1 MAVHRPENITGPFV
15 INVEGQAEG
24 QDLSATFTLISSS
37 ADGGDGEAP
46 FVFKTIA
53 DAETFLGTRLSGEQL
68 DGLEWN
74 IIPAQEA
81 AENRDDLN
89 YDTKTKKFI

>member
-15 INVEGQAEG
+15 IHVEGQVED
-24 QDLSATFTLISSS
+24 QDLSATFTLVSSS
-37 ADGGDGEAP
+37 ENGDSEAP

-53 DAETFLGTRLSGEQL
+53 DAETFLGKNLSGEQL

-81 AENRDDLN
+81 AEKRDDLVW
-89 YDTKTKKFI
+89 DKKTKKFI

>member
-15 INVEGQAEG
+15 IHVEGQVED
-24 QDLSATFTLISSS
+24 QDLSATFTLVSNSK
-37 ADGGDGEAP
+37 DGANEMP
-46 FVFKTIA
+46 FVFAAISE
-53 DAETFLGTRLSGEQL
+53 AEGFLATNLSEEQL
-68 DGLEWN
+68 DGLQWN

-81 AENRDDLN
+81 AKNREDLN